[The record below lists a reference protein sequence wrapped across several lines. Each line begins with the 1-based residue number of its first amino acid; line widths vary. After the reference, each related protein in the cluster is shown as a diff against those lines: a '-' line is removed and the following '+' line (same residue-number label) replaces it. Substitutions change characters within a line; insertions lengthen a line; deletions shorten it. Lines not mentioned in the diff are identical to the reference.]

1 MVICQITTVHNRFDD
16 RIFYKQCVSLVDKG
30 FKVYLVA
37 NAPKNA
43 IENGVEIIPLSEKK
57 NRIGRF
63 FNMFSAFIKA
73 LKIQADIYHLHDP
86 ELLIIGFLLKFAG
99 KKVVFDFHELV
110 YFQIKDK
117 EWLGKSRFFIASFYK
132 LIESFAVKLFDGLIL
147 AEDGYGDYIKK
158 SYNQYISKFQYV
170 RNFPVLSIINNTIA
184 NENQDINTFRL
195 IYAGGLTEI
204 RGIYELIEALIDI
217 DNIELILLG
226 PWEIE
231 AYEEKCRSS
240 VGFNKVNY
248 IGVVKMVE
256 VYSYMKIAD
265 VGIATLYPKE
275 NYLTSLPVKAFEY
288 MACGLPIIM
297 SNFDLWQKMFSQC
310 ALFVD
315 PKDSTDIK
323 DKILTIKNDQLLKKK
338 LGENS
343 FTIVND
349 LYSWESESLKLEGLY
364 NKIYA
369 N

>member
-16 RIFYKQCVSLVDKG
+16 RIFYKQCLSLVDRG

-37 NAPKNA
+37 NAPIQAN
-43 IENGVEIIPLSEKK
+43 ENGVEIIPLSEKK
-57 NRIGRF
+57 NRLGRLI
-63 FNMFSAFIKA
+63 NMFSAFRKA
-73 LKIQADIYHLHDP
+73 LKTQADIYHLHDP
-86 ELLIIGFLLKFAG
+86 ELLIIGFLLKLLR
-99 KKVVFDFHELV
+99 KRVVFDFHELV

-117 EWLGKSRFFIASFYK
+117 EWLGKSRFLIAGFYK
-132 LIESFAVKLFDGLIL
+132 LLERFAIKSFDGLIL
-147 AEDGYGDYIKK
+147 AEDGYGDYITKN
-158 SYNQYISKFQYV
+158 YNQYISKFHYV
-170 RNFPVLSIINNTIA
+170 RNFPVLSIINNSKA
-184 NENQDINTFRL
+184 NENQDVNTFKL

-204 RGIYELIEALIDI
+204 RGIYELIDALIDI
-217 DNIELILLG
+217 DHIELILLG
-226 PWEIE
+226 PWESE
-231 AYEEKCRSS
+231 AYEQKCRSS
-240 VGFNKVNY
+240 VGFIKVNY
-248 IGVVKMVE
+248 VGIVKMVD

-297 SNFDLWQKMFSQC
+297 SNFDLWQKMFNQC

-315 PKDSTDIK
+315 PKDSNDIK
-323 DKILTIKNDQLLKKK
+323 DKILRIKNDNLLKKK

-343 FTIVND
+343 ITIVNE
-349 LYSWESESLKLEGLY
+349 LYSWKSESLKLEALY